1 MNSLSTRKCKGKFSN
16 RGHTL
21 IEVLIGMVIFAL
33 GIMALASLQGNL
45 ARNSGDSNARTVAAN
60 IAEETIERARNFSQI
75 FTDPDGIADAF
86 EDIGS
91 HPPSIDRGGV
101 NYEISSVVT
110 DYYVSDTGDFTTDN
124 LDSKANADMKLFE
137 VSVSWNTEQKFQ
149 IDASH
154 QTEGQLG
161 SGSIS
166 LTDIISKITS
176 PAGGKVS
183 LVNLES
189 NGYAPPVDYN
199 PGENPDIVSIQL
211 GANKFKESTTPL
223 PDVVRTDELVETRF
237 DVVTYSQDLEGAT
250 FLRREE
256 FRAVACECT
265 LRIPDAEGEG
275 GLRPTIWGGNDY
287 STAEY
292 VAKPFGESANNQ
304 QSSFCSLCCRDHHD
318 GGAGEEDVAGDPGRS
333 RYNAFRS
340 SANYYD
346 GDFGPLQGDHKHY
359 NRNRQGELAL
369 ADSDGDLYVEAC
381 RLIRKDGFFRV
392 AQDLR
397 QEGLNNFPASYLDE
411 ETEVSEYSTYVTDA
425 VGMYEDDIGA
435 TDLYELLL
443 PPFLTTLTEAAV
455 MPIPLIFPASTLVT
469 ASRMEPG
476 GIIEQQLRSRGI
488 YLDYMSDDLR
498 AKINCIELGG
508 DGASCEVPNVTTALE
523 IIPFYDVQL
532 TWLARWNEFPNNNPV
547 DVTNET
553 IQDKNAHSRGV
564 AILMDGFG
572 FSTDS
577 AAAHRGNLGLTAT
590 DPIDPWYL
598 VEEETQVLYTLAQ
611 DPDLPPVLTD
621 IVISGTISSAVPG
634 IKASDVE
641 ISASDAQCDRT
652 NTGFECVLEV
662 GAAKPS
668 LTISNYSRANNLII
682 GCSEVLIIQG
692 SEVSANGWTLF
703 RLPGVATPDAN
714 IVIKQ
719 DNCF

>member
-1 MNSLSTRKCKGKFSN
+1 MNILSTRKCPGKHSN
-16 RGHTL
+16 WGHSL

-60 IAEETIERARNFSQI
+60 IAEEAIERARNFSQI

-101 NYEISSVVT
+101 RYEISSVVT
-110 DYYVSDTGDFTTDN
+110 DYYVSNTGGFTTDN

-137 VSVSWNTEQKFQ
+137 VTVSWNTEQKFQ
-149 IDASH
+149 IDASN

-161 SGSIS
+161 SGSIT

-183 LVNLES
+183 LVNLGS

-211 GANKFKESTTPL
+211 GDNKFKESTTPL

-237 DVVTYSQDLEGAT
+237 DVVTYSQDNAGAT

-256 FRAVACECT
+256 FRAVSCECT
-265 LRIPDAEGEG
+265 LRIPDAEGDG
-275 GLRPTIWGGNDY
+275 GLRPTVWGGNDY

-304 QSSFCSLCCRDHHD
+304 QSPFCSLCCRDHHD
-318 GGAGEEDVAGDPGRS
+318 GGTGEEDIDGDPGRS
-333 RYNAFRS
+333 RYSPFRNPM
-340 SANYYD
+340 NYYD
-346 GDFGPLQGDHKHY
+346 GDFGSLQGDHKHY
-359 NRNRQGELAL
+359 NRNRQGELTL
-369 ADSDGDLYVEAC
+369 VDNDGDVYVEAC
-381 RLIRKDGFFRV
+381 RLVRKDGFFRV

-397 QEGLNNFPASYLDE
+397 QEGLNNFPAAYLDDE
-411 ETEVSEYSTYVTDA
+411 NEVSEYSGYVTAA
-425 VGMYEDDIGA
+425 VNQYESAMGVVVDP
-435 TDLYELLL
+435 YELN
-443 PPFLTTLTEAAV
+443 PPSLTTAAN
-455 MPIPLIFPASTLVT
+455 MPAPLVFPASTLVT

-488 YLDYMSDDLR
+488 YIDYMSDDLR
-498 AKINCIELGG
+498 TKINCIDMGG

-611 DPDLPPVLTD
+611 DPDLPPALTD
-621 IVISGTISSAVPG
+621 IVITGTISSAVRG
-634 IKASDVE
+634 IKAADVE

-668 LTISNYSRANNLII
+668 LTVSNYSRADNLII

-703 RLPGVATPDAN
+703 KLPGVTTLNAN

-719 DNCF
+719 DNCL

>member
-1 MNSLSTRKCKGKFSN
+1 
-16 RGHTL
+16 
-21 IEVLIGMVIFAL
+21 MVIFAL

-86 EDIGS
+86 EDIGN
-91 HPPSIDRGGV
+91 HQPSIDRGGV
-101 NYEISSVVT
+101 RYEINSVVT
-110 DYYVSDTGDFTTDN
+110 DYYVSNTGDFTTDN

-137 VSVSWNTEQKFQ
+137 VTVSWNTEQKFQ

-161 SGSIS
+161 SGSIT

-183 LVNLES
+183 LVNLGS

-211 GANKFKESTTPL
+211 GENKFKESTTPL
-223 PDVVRTDELVETRF
+223 PDVIRTDELVETRF
-237 DVVTYSQDLEGAT
+237 DVVTYSQDNAGAT

-256 FRAVACECT
+256 FRAVSCECT
-265 LRIPDAEGEG
+265 LRMPDADGEG
-275 GLRPTIWGGNDY
+275 GLRPTIWDGNEY
-287 STAEY
+287 IKAEFIS
-292 VAKPFGESANNQ
+292 KPFGESANNQ

-318 GGAGEEDVAGDPGRS
+318 GGTGEEDVAGDPGRS

-340 SANYYD
+340 GVNYYD
-346 GDFGPLQGDHKHY
+346 SNFGSLEGDHKHY
-359 NRNRQGELAL
+359 NRDRQGEYTVV
-369 ADSDGDLYVEAC
+369 DSDGDVYLEAC

-397 QEGLNNFPASYLDE
+397 QEGLNNFPASYLDD
-411 ETEVSEYSTYVTDA
+411 ETEVSEYSGYVTDA
-425 VGMYEDDIGA
+425 VSLYEDDIGA
-435 TDLYELLL
+435 NDLYEFG
-443 PPFLTTLTEAAV
+443 PPPSLTEAAS
-455 MPIPLIFPASTLVT
+455 MPTPLIFPASTLVT
-469 ASRMEPG
+469 ASRMQPG
-476 GIIEQQLRSRGI
+476 GVIEQQLRSRGI
-488 YLDYMSDDLR
+488 YIDYMSDDLR
-498 AKINCIELGG
+498 MKINCIDMGG

-553 IQDKNAHSRGV
+553 IQDKNTHSRGR
-564 AILMDGFG
+564 ASLQDGFG

-577 AAAHRGNLGLTAT
+577 AATHKGNLGLTAT
-590 DPIDPWYL
+590 DPIDPWYIDD
-598 VEEETQVLYTLAQ
+598 EKIQNLYTLAL
-611 DPDLPPVLTD
+611 DPDTPPDLSD
-621 IVISGTISSAVPG
+621 IVITGTISSAVGG
-634 IKASDVE
+634 IRAADVE
-641 ISASDAQCDRT
+641 ISATGAQCDRT
-652 NTGFECVLEV
+652 NTGYECVLEL
-662 GAAKPS
+662 GANNPR
-668 LTISNYSRANNLII
+668 LTITNYAKANKLIL
-682 GCSEVLIIQG
+682 GCSEVLDIHG
-692 SEVSANGWTLF
+692 SENGANSWTRF
-703 RLPGVATPDAN
+703 NLPNVITSDAN

-719 DNCF
+719 DSCL